1 MAFLSA
7 LQVSG
12 DAINL
17 TRTNSKHF
25 GGVNDTQESGKTGDF
40 GAMLM
45 KAINGVNQM
54 ELESNRLSTQM
65 VTDPD
70 SVEAHDVTIAMA
82 QANLAVSLTKAVVD
96 KALQAYSSIINM
108 R

>member
-12 DAINL
+12 DAISL
-17 TRTNSKHF
+17 TRTNSMHID
-25 GGVNDTQESGKTGDF
+25 GRNDVPESGAGGDF
-40 GAMLM
+40 SSMLM
-45 KAINGVNQM
+45 KALNGVNQM
-54 ELESNRLSTQM
+54 ELESNQLSTQM
-65 VTDPD
+65 VTNPD
-70 SVEAHDVTIAMA
+70 SVEVHDVTIAMA
-82 QANLAVSLTKAVVD
+82 EANLAVSLTKAVVD